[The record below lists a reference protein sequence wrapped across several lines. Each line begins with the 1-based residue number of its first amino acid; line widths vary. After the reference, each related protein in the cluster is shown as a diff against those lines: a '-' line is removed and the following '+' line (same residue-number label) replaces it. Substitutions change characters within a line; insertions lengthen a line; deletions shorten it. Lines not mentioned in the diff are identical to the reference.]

1 MQAAKRRDRLSVRK
15 TRSVVPEY
23 RSRTASRFS
32 AEIFGAGAIA
42 VQEYGER
49 RNENRKQNFNI
60 NEENTMLYR
69 IFNLNLCIFLHIMSG
84 ADG

>member
-1 MQAAKRRDRLSVRK
+1 MQK
-15 TRSVVPEY
+15 
-23 RSRTASRFS
+23 F
-32 AEIFGAGAIA
+32 FGAGAIA

-60 NEENTMLYR
+60 NEENTVLYR
-69 IFNLNLCIFLHIMSG
+69 IFNLNLCIFLRTMSR